1 MTNYNR
7 CKDTHNHNSSFVIPL
22 AGSDRRLHPV
32 PGNLHSRATVLFIT
46 RLAAFLQ
53 ETGAG
58 KTLSD
63 HSSGV
68 WNIILQSDHN
78 RTSSYHHFGRALI
91 NDPWTW
97 RRRWGRYIYYRRW
110 FNIDNRGWCGT
121 AAVVCASV
129 IPVAIIPTAMV
140 YPVVPSAAIIVI
152 TVMTMTSFPLSLCTE
167 YTSPYQQ

>member
-32 PGNLHSRATVLFIT
+32 PGNLLSRATVLFIT
-46 RLAAFLQ
+46 QLAAFLQ

-58 KTLSD
+58 KNMSD
-63 HSSGV
+63 HCSGV

-78 RTSSYHHFGRALI
+78 RTSSDYHSWRALI
-91 NDPWTW
+91 YDSW
-97 RRRWGRYIYYRRW
+97 RRWWRWGWYIYYRRW

-121 AAVVCASV
+121 AAIVCASV

-140 YPVVPSAAIIVI
+140 YPVVPSTAIVII
-152 TVMTMTSFPLSLCTE
+152 TVMAMTSFSLSLCTE